1 MGTVK
6 VTKTGE
12 TYTVKDA
19 NGNVFVGLSAEE
31 AAAAVNLK
39 AEELKTAVEAGKVG
53 VAYFD
58 EADPEG
64 EDEEYDEEYDE
75 DADEDEEIVEEEE
88 EK

>member
-64 EDEEYDEEYDE
+64 EDEEYDE